1 MAVLTALTC
10 SFGLYNQTMA
20 QNQLMPA
27 LNSQQLDQINN
38 QPLVPAVAE
47 PANAYG
53 PKPGQLNRGPAPDP
67 DAITVLGRP
76 LSGPGSEKPIRL
88 QAPDA
93 SGETNILNIPFN

>member
-1 MAVLTALTC
+1 MTVLTAISC
-10 SFGLYNQTMA
+10 SFGLFTQSGA
-20 QNQLMPA
+20 QNQSMPA

-38 QPLVPAVAE
+38 QPLVQAVPE

-53 PKPGQLNRGPAPDP
+53 PRPSQLNRGPAPDP

>member
-1 MAVLTALTC
+1 MTVFTAISC
-10 SFGLYNQTMA
+10 SFGLYNQSVA

-27 LNSQQLDQINN
+27 LSSKQLDQINN
-38 QPLVPAVAE
+38 QPLVPAVPE

-53 PKPGQLNRGPAPDP
+53 PKPGQLNRGPATDP

-76 LSGPGSEKPIRL
+76 LSGPGSEKPINL
-88 QAPDA
+88 QPLE

>member
-1 MAVLTALTC
+1 MTVLTATSC
-10 SFGLYNQTMA
+10 SFGLYHQSVA
-20 QNQLMPA
+20 QNQSMPA
-27 LNSQQLDQINN
+27 LNSKQLDQINN
-38 QPLVPAVAE
+38 QPLVPAVPE

-76 LSGPGSEKPIRL
+76 LSGPGSEKPINL
-88 QAPDA
+88 QPLE

>member
-1 MAVLTALTC
+1 MTVLTAISC
-10 SFGLYNQTMA
+10 SFGLYNQSVA

-27 LNSQQLDQINN
+27 LNSKQLDQINN
-38 QPLVPAVAE
+38 QPLIPAVPE

-76 LSGPGSEKPIRL
+76 LSGPGSEKPINL
-88 QAPDA
+88 QPLEA
-93 SGETNILNIPFN
+93 GETNILNIPFN

>member
-1 MAVLTALTC
+1 MTVLTAISC
-10 SFGLYNQTMA
+10 SFGLYTQSGA
-20 QNQLMPA
+20 QNQSMPA

-38 QPLVPAVAE
+38 QPLVPAVPE

-53 PKPGQLNRGPAPDP
+53 PRPSQLNRGPATDP

-76 LSGPGSEKPIRL
+76 LSGPGSEKPINL
-88 QAPDA
+88 QPLE